1 MPVVTTSV
9 CEGVRGN
16 KRDKNQKEEIELSFS
31 GDRSVF
37 VQSLK
42 ESVGKS
48 LELLRQF
55 APKLDSEEHF
65 VDKSRTLEKYFPR

>member
-16 KRDKNQKEEIELSFS
+16 KRDKNQKEEIESSFS

-55 APKLDSEEHF
+55 APKLDSEEDF
-65 VDKSRTLEKYFPR
+65 VDKGRTLERYFPR